1 MKKSQPSIYK
11 KYHNKLLIRF
21 FLSFILISLIA
32 GLFTGCGK
40 SILDQ
45 KTPLLNRGLP
55 DETSNNVSIYAYKE
69 NRIDYIL
76 TANKIER
83 YYDTKRLYA
92 WNVKIVS
99 YDDKNQIRSTIVAD
113 TAYVDEA
120 RNLIQAIGN
129 VVFDTPN
136 GTIKSR
142 IINWDRNIDEIY
154 VPTKVTL
161 IRDGNVLNGDNL
173 RTDSKISFAEM
184 STVSAEGILKGDEI
198 DW

>member
-1 MKKSQPSIYK
+1 M
-11 KYHNKLLIRF
+11 L
-21 FLSFILISLIA
+21 
-32 GLFTGCGK
+32 TGCGK
-40 SILDQ
+40 SMLDQ
-45 KTPLLNRGLP
+45 TTPVLNRGLP

-69 NRIDYIL
+69 NRVDYIL

-83 YYDTKRLYA
+83 YYDSRRLYA

-99 YDDKNQIRSTIVAD
+99 YDDKKNLRSTIVAD

-120 RNLIQAIGN
+120 RNLVQAIGN

-142 IINWDRNIDEIY
+142 VINWDRNIDEIY

-161 IRDGNVLNGDNL
+161 IREGNVLYGDNL
-173 RTDSKISFAEM
+173 RTDSRISFAEM
-184 STVSAEGILKGDEI
+184 SAVSAEGMLKGDEI